1 MWITSSSSVALV
13 LNECPLAQR
22 SSTQTVQVCPG
33 RNVATDA
40 QLRYGWRDRRFP
52 RLIGRSFLSPSSMS
66 ALAAYWHQL
75 RLQATE
81 IGEHWLIRNH

>member
-40 QLRYGWRDRRFP
+40 QLRYGWRDG
-52 RLIGRSFLSPSSMS
+52 RLSGLIVAIHRHNRLNGCVARSRTVDGPL
-66 ALAAYWHQL
+66 LDID
-75 RLQATE
+75 RLPE
-81 IGEHWLIRNH
+81 